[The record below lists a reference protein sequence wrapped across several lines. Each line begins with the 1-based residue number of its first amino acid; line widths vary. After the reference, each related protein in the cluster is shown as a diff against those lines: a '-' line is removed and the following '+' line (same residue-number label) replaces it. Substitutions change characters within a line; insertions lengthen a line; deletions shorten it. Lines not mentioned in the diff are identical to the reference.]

1 MDSWQSGVV
10 TWDQRNSETTNL
22 HDSVAML
29 EHEPLTAATIVT
41 GTTGYLSSCRRC
53 FKFKFEGRIK
63 EMRPALMATRRLPL
77 VVRMANTA
85 RFVTVTAVTYG
96 FGARNRENF
105 NLEKV

>member
-1 MDSWQSGVV
+1 MDSWQSDVV

-41 GTTGYLSSCRRC
+41 GTTGYLNSCRRC
-53 FKFKFEGRIK
+53 LEDRIK

-96 FGARNRENF
+96 LGARNRENF

>member
-1 MDSWQSGVV
+1 
-10 TWDQRNSETTNL
+10 
-22 HDSVAML
+22 ML

-41 GTTGYLSSCRRC
+41 GTTGYLNSCRRC
-53 FKFKFEGRIK
+53 LEDRIK

-96 FGARNRENF
+96 LGARNRENF

>member
-1 MDSWQSGVV
+1 
-10 TWDQRNSETTNL
+10 
-22 HDSVAML
+22 ML

-41 GTTGYLSSCRRC
+41 GTTGYWSSESCRRC
-53 FKFKFEGRIK
+53 LEDRIK

>member
-1 MDSWQSGVV
+1 MDSWQSDVV

-53 FKFKFEGRIK
+53 LEDGIK

>member
-1 MDSWQSGVV
+1 MDSWQSDVV

-41 GTTGYLSSCRRC
+41 GTTGYFNSCRRC
-53 FKFKFEGRIK
+53 LEDRIK

-96 FGARNRENF
+96 FGARNR
-105 NLEKV
+105 KKIQP